1 MSLGMILLYLLSGI
15 GLYFLLNYVDKK
27 YRDNYI
33 NGAVISIIYI
43 IILAG
48 IFSNYNLVSNNDN
61 IFLIIVIEFF
71 IRLFIDCYIK
81 EIPFFREGSIN
92 KKKYII
98 SILGGY
104 IINYYFI
111 NRVSNVF
118 LEGNDLKIIIW
129 GLIILYL
136 YFMFKNDFGKYKFRE
151 NKFYFY
157 RDREYVVM
165 QYAKFKNKY
174 FRVVRTKYR
183 ELIPV
188 IYSIMIYEN
197 YNKGEVIRK
206 LDNLKYKISKN
217 RGKFGIMQ
225 VYSNY
230 FISDDKSIVIAI
242 RKLEKLYV
250 SDGSRK
256 INYKSVLRLLN
267 KYYKSSVDNKKIGN
281 IYKIIVSFDK
291 M

>member
-61 IFLIIVIEFF
+61 IFLIILIEFF

-81 EIPFFREGSIN
+81 EIPFFRDGSIN

-118 LEGNDLKIIIW
+118 LEGDDLKIIIW

-136 YFMFKNDFGKYKFRE
+136 YFLFKNDFGKYKFRE

-217 RGKFGIMQ
+217 RDKFGIMQ

-250 SDGSRK
+250 SDGSRE

>member
-1 MSLGMILLYLLSGI
+1 MSLGTIFLYLISGI

-81 EIPFFREGSIN
+81 EIPFFRDGSIN

-118 LEGNDLKIIIW
+118 LEGDDLKIIIW

-174 FRVVRTKYR
+174 FRVVRSRYR

-197 YNKGEVIRK
+197 YNKGSLIRK
-206 LDNLKYKISKN
+206 FDILKYKIYK
-217 RGKFGIMQ
+217 RRDKFGIMQ
-225 VYSNY
+225 IFSNY
-230 FISDDKSIVIAI
+230 PVSDNRSIVIAI
-242 RKLEKLYV
+242 RKLERLYV
-250 SDGSRK
+250 SIGDK
-256 INYKSVLRLLN
+256 EINYKNVFKLLN
-267 KYYKSSVDNKKIGN
+267 KYYKSSVDIKKVVN

-291 M
+291 I

>member
-1 MSLGMILLYLLSGI
+1 MSLGTIFLYLISGI

-33 NGAVISIIYI
+33 NGVILSIIYI

-81 EIPFFREGSIN
+81 EIPFFRDGSIN

-129 GLIILYL
+129 GLIILYF
-136 YFMFKNDFGKYKFRE
+136 YFMFRNDFKRYKFRN

-157 RDREYVVM
+157 KDREYVVM

-174 FRVVRTKYR
+174 FRVVRSRYR

-197 YNKGEVIRK
+197 YNKGSLIRK
-206 LDNLKYKISKN
+206 FDILKYKIYK
-217 RGKFGIMQ
+217 RRDKFGIMQ
-225 VYSNY
+225 IFSNY
-230 FISDDKSIVIAI
+230 PVSDNRSIVIAI

-250 SDGSRK
+250 SDGSRE

-267 KYYKSSVDNKKIGN
+267 KYYKSSVDTKKIGN
-281 IYKIIVSFDK
+281 IYKIIVSFNK
-291 M
+291 I